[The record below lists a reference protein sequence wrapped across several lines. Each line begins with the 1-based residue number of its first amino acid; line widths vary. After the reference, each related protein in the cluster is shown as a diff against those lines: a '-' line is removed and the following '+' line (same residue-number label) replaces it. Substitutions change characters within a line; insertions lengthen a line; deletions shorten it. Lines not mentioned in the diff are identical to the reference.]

1 MSVFTPSEI
10 EYLTSQRI
18 CRVATVSTAGEPHVV
33 PVRFR
38 YNPELDVLE
47 IGGHDFGK
55 SKKFRDAMRNNK
67 VAIVVDDTTE
77 ERKPRGVEVRGL
89 AEAIMEGGEELF
101 RGADPEFVR
110 ITPTHVASWGV
121 DSDNFTPISRKVG

>member
-38 YNPELDVLE
+38 YNPELNVIE
-47 IGGHDFGK
+47 IGGQNFGK
-55 SKKFRDAMRNNK
+55 
-67 VAIVVDDTTE
+67 
-77 ERKPRGVEVRGL
+77 GVEVRGL
-89 AEAIMEGGEELF
+89 AEAIMEGGEEIF

-110 ITPTHVASWGV
+110 ITPTHIASWGV